1 MNLFGRLCK
10 MFGICLE
17 FIPRDSGNIYGT
29 GVEKVNSVIME
40 KKKKKTSQVQTS
52 WIHLVLAIIVTINEV
67 EDYWIY
73 FQTYLLISSL
83 I

>member
-40 KKKKKTSQVQTS
+40 KKKKKK
-52 WIHLVLAIIVTINEV
+52 HLKYKHLEFI
-67 EDYWIY
+67 
-73 FQTYLLISSL
+73 
-83 I
+83 